1 MHEPKAPVAPLK
13 FDRENVRAAVQKSGA
28 IRRPGTTHEPELST
42 TIEHTNELQAS
53 RERSARRWAGT
64 QLRGKTGGQL
74 LLFTGA
80 SAADGSSLKPAA
92 PPVLPRCGSKSCLVK
107 GCRKSTDVKRIRR
120 RHTNC
125 PRLVPPTAG

>member
-42 TIEHTNELQAS
+42 KIEHTNELQAS

-80 SAADGSSLKPAA
+80 SAADGSSPQAGGTARPAS
-92 PPVLPRCGSKSCLVK
+92 VRVQILSRERLP
-107 GCRKSTDVKRIRR
+107 
-120 RHTNC
+120 
-125 PRLVPPTAG
+125 